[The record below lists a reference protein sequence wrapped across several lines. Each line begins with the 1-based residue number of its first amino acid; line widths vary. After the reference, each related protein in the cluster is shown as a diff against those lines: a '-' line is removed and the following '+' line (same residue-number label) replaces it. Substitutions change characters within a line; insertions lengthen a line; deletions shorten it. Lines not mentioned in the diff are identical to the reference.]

1 MFLTLGAT
9 SFGGPAAHVA
19 NMEREL
25 VRKRGWLTE
34 QRFLD
39 LLGVANLVPG
49 PSSTEL
55 AIHIGLQRGGWPGL
69 VVAGAAFILPA
80 MISTGVFAWM
90 YVTWGAVPATAA
102 VLYGVK
108 PVVLAI
114 VGKAIAG
121 LTPRAARTWTL
132 RALGAVALVAAA
144 LGSDELVILL
154 GAGLLAA
161 ALAAAPRAGSAA
173 TYPTDLP
180 PWSAPGP
187 VATVAG
193 GAAIVSSTSGIVTL
207 PALFGVFLK
216 IGSVLY
222 GSGYVLVAFLRSEL
236 VERRGW
242 LTEAQLLD
250 SVAVGQLTPG
260 PVFSTATFV
269 GYVLGG
275 APGAVAAT
283 IGIFLPAFVF
293 VALSGRLVERMRAS
307 PRATA
312 FLDGV
317 NVASIALMAWVCV
330 QLGGA
335 AIPDPF
341 AAALG
346 LVSLAVLLRT
356 SLNPVW
362 LVVTGAALGWAVR

>member
-25 VRKRGWLTE
+25 VRKRAWLTE
-34 QRFLD
+34 ARFLD

-55 AIHIGLQRGGWPGL
+55 AIHIGFQRGGWAGL
-69 VVAGAAFILPA
+69 VVAGTAFILPA

-121 LTPRAARTWTL
+121 LTPRAARTWAL
-132 RALGAVALVAAA
+132 RALGVAALAAAA
-144 LGSDELVILL
+144 LGGDELVVLL

-161 ALAAAPRAGSAA
+161 ATVRRPAGSGLA
-173 TYPTDLP
+173 TYPLVFP
-180 PWSAPGP
+180 PYPNPGP
-187 VATVAG
+187 TAAVVS
-193 GAAIVSSTSGIVTL
+193 GAASAAVAAGAITL
-207 PALFGVFLK
+207 PALFAVFLK

-222 GSGYVLVAFLRSEL
+222 GSGYVLVAFLRSDL

-242 LTEAQLLD
+242 LTEGQLLD
-250 SVAVGQLTPG
+250 AVAVGQLTPG

-269 GYVLGG
+269 GYVLAG
-275 APGAVAAT
+275 APGAIVAT

-293 VALSGRLVERMRAS
+293 VALSGPLVARLRAS
-307 PRATA
+307 PRAAA

-335 AIPDPF
+335 AVPDLLT
-341 AAALG
+341 AAIG
-346 LVSLAVLLRT
+346 LVSLGVLLRT
-356 SLNPVW
+356 PLNPVW
-362 LVVTGAALGWAVR
+362 LVATGAALGWCVG

>member
-1 MFLTLGAT
+1 
-9 SFGGPAAHVA
+9 
-19 NMEREL
+19 MEREL

-34 QRFLD
+34 GRFLD

-121 LTPRAARTWTL
+121 LTPRAARTWPLRTL
-132 RALGAVALVAAA
+132 GVVALVAAA
-144 LGSDELVILL
+144 LGGDELAVLL
-154 GAGLLAA
+154 GAGLLSAA
-161 ALAAAPRAGSAA
+161 MVPSPPGSGTSAA
-173 TYPTDLP
+173 TYPLALP
-180 PWSAPGP
+180 PAAGVAAGATAAA
-187 VATVAG
+187 VAT
-193 GAAIVSSTSGIVTL
+193 SSVVTL

-269 GYVLGG
+269 GYLLGG
-275 APGAVAAT
+275 APGAVVAT

-307 PRATA
+307 PRAAA

-317 NVASIALMAWVCV
+317 NVASIALMGWVCV
-330 QLGGA
+330 QLGSA

-341 AAALG
+341 AAAIG
-346 LVSLAVLLRT
+346 LVSLGVLLRT
-356 SLNPVW
+356 PLNPVW
-362 LVVTGAALGWAVR
+362 LVATGAALGWGLH